1 MNISPI
7 IPFLLFLFFVDRSSA
22 RSGGRGGGGARGGSR
37 GGSRSRGGGKFHSSS
52 SHSYVHY
59 DSSSFR
65 STVFKPSTSSSYFST
80 GTTGNT
86 YIINQPAT
94 PIIYDNHYYYW
105 HGYYH
110 SRPEKKSVC
119 EYTITAEDG
128 ELFNV
133 TFSNGTTPKSL
144 TFGCGS
150 FEECCGMSC
159 CSTVGTWIA
168 VSGSSGGGKYH
179 SSSSHSNYI
188 NYDSSSFRSSVF
200 NPSTSKTYFS
210 TGTTTNTFV
219 INQPATPII
228 YDNHYYYWHG
238 HYHSHPEK
246 KTYCEY
252 AISEEDG
259 ELYNVTYENGTR
271 PKYLTFGCGS
281 YEKCCGLSC
290 CSSIGD
296 WMALSIWFLIFFL
309 ACCFGSRNN

>member
-1 MNISPI
+1 MNISLSI
-7 IPFLLFLFFVDRSSA
+7 LLVSILFAHEISA
-22 RSGGRGGGGARGGSR
+22 KSGGRGGGGGGRGGGGR
-37 GGSRSRGGGKFHSSS
+37 GSSGSRSA
-52 SHSYVHY
+52 
-59 DSSSFR
+59 
-65 STVFKPSTSSSYFST
+65 FS
-80 GTTGNT
+80 
-86 YIINQPAT
+86 
-94 PIIYDNHYYYW
+94 
-105 HGYYH
+105 
-110 SRPEKKSVC
+110 R
-119 EYTITAEDG
+119 
-128 ELFNV
+128 
-133 TFSNGTTPKSL
+133 
-144 TFGCGS
+144 
-150 FEECCGMSC
+150 
-159 CSTVGTWIA
+159 
-168 VSGSSGGGKYH
+168 SGSSGGGKYH

-188 NYDSSSFRSSVF
+188 NYDSSAFRSSVF
-200 NPSTSKTYFS
+200 KPSTSKTYFS
-210 TGTTTNTFV
+210 TGTSTNTYV

-259 ELYNVTYENGTR
+259 ELYNVTYGNGTR